1 MTKKGNQKI
10 ETLEMSIT
18 PDYVPHWTTAAALRE
33 FLQNA
38 LDSQTQGF
46 SMELDE
52 DEKETHIT
60 NFGAELPIK
69 TLLLG
74 MTTKIDSEDEIGQ
87 FGEGYKLACLVLAR
101 EKVYMRISSPQG
113 TIIPSISYSSRYESD
128 ILKFTLEKEK
138 TFLPGVRISFS
149 KAKVSLSWLRSFIL
163 EDQPQ
168 VHRILHNK
176 PGRIYSNGLH
186 LDIDIEVKNENN
198 FEDSFHWG
206 YNIPSKELKLDRDR
220 RMINKGSLMRA
231 IIKIIEGTGTNEE
244 IYSACEMPFPEL
256 RGANDYLFSNTT
268 SERLQEVFI
277 FKYGEKAFVCR
288 LDEPDEFKR
297 LIKRAGF
304 LLIEIESKLLH
315 NLLSRKQQTNAE
327 LIKIADGQVGKKE
340 PYTPTLSEAERLDK
354 AIILLKT
361 CYEIAGDYDYHL
373 SFINKFEVS
382 TVLFNDPSILGLFDK
397 EEETIFI
404 SAKTLDSTGK
414 ILTLLLHELVHS
426 DVDRHDKEFQD
437 EFENLV
443 MKVFNFLI

>member
-1 MTKKGNQKI
+1 MPKKEKI

-186 LDIDIEVKNENN
+186 LDIDIDSRNSDN
-198 FEDSFHWG
+198 FEESFHWG
-206 YNIPSKELKLDRDR
+206 YNIPSKKLKLDRDR
-220 RMINKGSLMRA
+220 RMVNKGSLVRA
-231 IIKIIEGTGTNEE
+231 IISILEETGTSEE
-244 IYSACEMPFPEL
+244 IYDACEMPFPEL
-256 RGANDYLFSNTT
+256 KGGNDYLFSNTT
-268 SERLQEVFI
+268 SERLIEVFKE
-277 FKYGEKAFVCR
+277 KYGEKAFACCV
-288 LDEPDEFKR
+288 DEPEEFKR

-304 LLIEIESKLLH
+304 LLIEIESKLLF
-315 NLLSRKQQTNAE
+315 NLITKRQPNSAD

-340 PYTPTLSEAERLDK
+340 PYTPTFQEAERLDK
-354 AIILLKT
+354 AIILLKECHGT
-361 CYEIAGDYDYHL
+361 IDNYHYHL
-373 SFINKFEVS
+373 GFMNTFKVS
-382 TVLFNDPSILGLFDK
+382 PVLFNDPTILGLFDR

-426 DVDRHDKEFQD
+426 DIDGHDKEFQD
-437 EFENLV
+437 EFENLI

>member
-1 MTKKGNQKI
+1 MPKKEKI

-186 LDIDIEVKNENN
+186 LDIDIEVRNKDN
-198 FEDSFHWG
+198 FEEAFHWG
-206 YNIPSKELKLDRDR
+206 YNIPSKKLQLDRDR
-220 RMINKGSLMRA
+220 RMVNKGSLVRA
-231 IIKIIEGTGTNEE
+231 IISILEETGTSEE
-244 IYSACEMPFPEL
+244 IYDACEMPFPEL
-256 RGANDYLFSNTT
+256 KGGNDYLFSTTT
-268 SERLQEVFI
+268 SERLIEVFKA
-277 FKYGEKAFVCR
+277 KYGEKAFACR
-288 LDEPDEFKR
+288 SDEPEEFKR

-304 LLIEIESKLLH
+304 LLIEIESKLLF
-315 NLLSRKQQTNAE
+315 NLLGRQQADSAD
-327 LIKIADGQVGKKE
+327 LIKIADNEVGKKE
-340 PYTPTLSEAERLDK
+340 PYTPTFQEAERLDK

-361 CYEIAGDYDYHL
+361 CHEVADGYDYYL
-373 SFINKFEVS
+373 GFINKFEVS

-414 ILTLLLHELVHS
+414 ILTLLLHELIHF
-426 DVDRHDKEFQD
+426 DTEGHDKEFQD
-437 EFENLV
+437 GFENLI